1 MFKKIAVATDGSDTA
16 DRAVEMALD
25 IAERYNAQLLVLSAY
40 EPVSSAQLETEREGA
55 PEEIQWSINPTE
67 YVDKTLA
74 DAAERAEARGL
85 EVTSVARQGEPA
97 SVICQLASE
106 HRADLLVIGNKGMQR
121 RLFGSVPRSICQH
134 APCSVV
140 LAKTT

>member
-74 DAAERAEARGL
+74 DVAERAEARGL
-85 EVTSVARQGEPA
+85 EVTSLARQGEPA

-121 RLFGSVPRSICQH
+121 RLFGSVPRSICQQ